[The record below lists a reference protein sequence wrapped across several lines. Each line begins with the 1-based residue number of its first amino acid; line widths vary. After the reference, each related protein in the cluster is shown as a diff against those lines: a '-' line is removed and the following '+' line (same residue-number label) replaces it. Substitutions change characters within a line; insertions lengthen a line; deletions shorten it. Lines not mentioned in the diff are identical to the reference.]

1 MSGLIVALVDVSVV
15 HGDDVHVAED
25 KAVVVIVLLT
35 LGEAH
40 VHQFASVERCG
51 APQQKRTH
59 TTHTRAHAHTHT
71 HPLSHTHTHI
81 HTHTHTHTHTHREE
95 VVLSE

>member
-25 KAVVVIVLLT
+25 KAVVVIVLLN

-40 VHQFASVERCG
+40 VHQFASVERCV
-51 APQQKRTH
+51 APLQ
-59 TTHTRAHAHTHT
+59 THTRTTHMHAHAHTVSST
-71 HPLSHTHTHI
+71 HW
-81 HTHTHTHTHTHREE
+81 
-95 VVLSE
+95 